1 MVSSENGKFDPFETF
16 PSPKLPSAPT
26 SAFPVISIDVSL
38 PAMDIPRTLEA
49 AAATAKNRLELWS
62 DVISELQMTAVIE
75 VGVFR
80 GDFAHHILH
89 GCPKI
94 RQYFMIDPWR
104 HLDDWNKPTNK
115 SDIEFEQI
123 KKEAIQKTAFAE
135 DRRIVLQGKTSEVS
149 GEIAQNSVDFAY
161 IDGDHTLRG
170 ISIDLPCI
178 CPKLRDGGILAGD
191 DFCPSLWQH
200 STQFEPTFV
209 YPMAVHFAEAL
220 GYIIY
225 GLPFNQFAIIVSR
238 SSSSSFAFRDLTGKY
253 KSTAVRDLLQ
263 M

>member
-1 MVSSENGKFDPFETF
+1 
-16 PSPKLPSAPT
+16 
-26 SAFPVISIDVSL
+26 
-38 PAMDIPRTLEA
+38 MDIPRTLEA

-62 DVISELQMTAVIE
+62 NVISELQMTAVIE

-80 GDFAHHILH
+80 GDFARHILW
-89 GCPKI
+89 GCPKV

-104 HLDDWNKPTNK
+104 HLDDWNKPANK
-115 SDIEFEQI
+115 SDIEFGEI
-123 KKEAIQKTAFAE
+123 KREAIQKTAFAE

-149 GEIAQNSVDFAY
+149 KAIAQNSVDFAY

-178 CPKLRDGGILAGD
+178 YPKLRDGGILAGD
-191 DFCPSLWQH
+191 DFYPSLWQH

-209 YPMAVHFAEAL
+209 FPMAVHFAEAL
-220 GYIIY
+220 GCIIY
-225 GLPFNQFAIIVSR
+225 GLPFNQFAIVVDR
-238 SSSSSFAFRDLTGKY
+238 SPSSSFEFRDLTDKY